1 MYSFPVSC
9 TRLVEYSYIPS
20 PFSPQNRGLP
30 LSAFFSSNFILFFIM
45 PSFSEFY
52 NTKEEYILSEVDSPL
67 LLSSLE

>member
-1 MYSFPVSC
+1 
-9 TRLVEYSYIPS
+9 
-20 PFSPQNRGLP
+20 
-30 LSAFFSSNFILFFIM
+30 M